1 MISHDELLDNVAAY
15 VLGTLPPDEAAA
27 VAEHLKTCPECRE
40 EYRLLRPAVTAVA
53 YSSEAC
59 ADAASGAAVASP
71 LLKARIMRRVRAEA
85 AAPRMR
91 RASVLPAYLFAAA
104 CLAFAIVTT
113 LFNVSLKDRLTRD
126 EALTAQQQ
134 QTIADFMAPDAQRHP
149 FKQGEVLMHGQRLY
163 IAMHAMPMPP
173 KGKVYQ
179 AWTLAKGATRVAPS
193 KTFMPSSTGMTVV
206 RLPEAATTLA
216 AVAVSIEPEGGS
228 AQPTTKP
235 IAMVTL

>member
-15 VLGTLPPDEAAA
+15 ALGTLSPADAA
-27 VAEHLKTCPECRE
+27 VVVEHLKTCPECRD

-71 LLKARIMRRVRAEA
+71 LLKARIMRQVRAEA
-85 AAPRMR
+85 AAAPTR
-91 RASVLPAYLFAAA
+91 RPPVFPAYLVAAA
-104 CLAFAIVTT
+104 CLTFAIVTT
-113 LFNVSLKDRLTRD
+113 LFNVSLKDRLNRD
-126 EALTAQQQ
+126 EGLATQQQ

-149 FKQGEVLMHGQRLY
+149 FQHGEVLMHGQRLY
-163 IAMHAMPMPP
+163 IAMRDMPMPP
-173 KGKVYQ
+173 KGKIYQ
-179 AWTLAKGATRVAPS
+179 AWTLPKGATRVAPS
-193 KTFMPSSTGMTVV
+193 KTFMPSTTGMTVV

>member
-1 MISHDELLDNVAAY
+1 MISHDEMLDNVAAY
-15 VLGTLPPDEAAA
+15 VLGTLSPGEAAA

-85 AAPRMR
+85 AAAPMR
-91 RASVLPAYLFAAA
+91 RASALPAYLFAAA
-104 CLAFAIVTT
+104 CVAFAIVTT
-113 LFNVSLKDRLTRD
+113 FFNVSLKDRLSRD
-126 EALTAQQQ
+126 EALTIQQQ

-149 FKQGEVLMHGQRLY
+149 FKHGEVLMHGQHLY
-163 IAMHAMPMPP
+163 IAMHDMPMPP

-179 AWTLAKGATRVAPS
+179 AWTLAKGAKRVAPS
-193 KTFMPSSTGMTVV
+193 KTFMPNSTGMTV
-206 RLPEAATTLA
+206 LPLSEPATTLA

-228 AQPTTKP
+228 QQPTSKP
-235 IAMVTL
+235 IAFVAL